1 MKPLSDY
8 VGEKLL
14 FIQPS
19 AFKGLHELR
28 VNDELLSTMQPRGF
42 FGRRWE
48 VSIQNKNWEIYK
60 PSFWKRVFDIREA
73 GYEMPIA
80 NFVRDRF
87 RSKGVVSLPKG
98 EKLKIEPH
106 HFKGFTEIK
115 NIKEECIVRIKSKT
129 SWKERAE
136 VTIEK
141 RSELIDRYP
150 WVILLAYI
158 IIIYQ
163 RHHASHL
170 AL

>member
-1 MKPLSDY
+1 M
-8 VGEKLL
+8 
-14 FIQPS
+14 
-19 AFKGLHELR
+19 HELR
-28 VNDELLSTMQPRGF
+28 VNDELLSTMQQRGF
-42 FGRRWE
+42 SACAGKYRFKIKIGKY
-48 VSIQNKNWEIYK
+48 ITK
-60 PSFWKRVFDIREA
+60 FWRNAFDIREA
-73 GYEMPIA
+73 GHEMPIA
-80 NFVRDRF
+80 NFVRERF
-87 RSKGVVSLPKG
+87 KSRGAVSLPKG
-98 EKLKIEPH
+98 ETLKIEPH
-106 HFKGFTEIK
+106 LFKGFCEIK
-115 NIKEECIVRIKSKT
+115 NVREECIVRIKSKT